1 MMKKIIGIVLALT
14 LVLGLA
20 ACGGG
25 DETGGEQKPS
35 MISVVS
41 REEGSGTRGAFIEL
55 AGIEEKDA
63 AGNKIDR
70 TSEMAEI
77 SNSTSVVMATVM
89 GNKRAIGYISLGS
102 MNDDVKALAID
113 GADATVDN
121 IKSGAY
127 SIARPFHL
135 ATLGAA
141 SPAAADFLA
150 FAMSAQG
157 QAVVEE
163 SGYISAAADG
173 DYNPSGV
180 AGQVRIAGSS
190 SVTPV
195 MEKLKEAYVGLNPS
209 ADIQIQ
215 QSDST
220 TGMTSA
226 IEGICDI
233 GMASRNLKDS
243 ELEAGLEPLVLAMDG
258 IAVIVNRE
266 NPVSAMTLDQVRSI
280 FIGETT
286 DWNEIGE

>member
-1 MMKKIIGIVLALT
+1 MMKKIIGIGLALAM
-14 LVLGLA
+14 VLGLA

-25 DETGGEQKPS
+25 AENGGQKPS
-35 MISVVS
+35 LISIVS

-55 AGIEEKDA
+55 TGIEEKDA
-63 AGNKIDR
+63 SGNKVDR
-70 TSEMAEI
+70 TSDMAEI
-77 SNSTSVVMATVM
+77 SNSTSVVLATVM
-89 GNKRAIGYISLGS
+89 GNERAIGYISLGS
-102 MNDDVKALAID
+102 MNDNVKALAID
-113 GADATVDN
+113 GAEATVEN

-135 ATLGAA
+135 ATKGEVN
-141 SPAAADFLA
+141 PATADFLA
-150 FAMSAQG
+150 FVLSAEG
-157 QAVVEE
+157 QAVVEA
-163 SGYISAAADG
+163 SGYISAADG
-173 DYNPSGV
+173 APYQASGA
-180 AGQVRIAGSS
+180 AGKVLVAGSS

-195 MEKLKEAYVGLNPS
+195 MEKVKEAYVALNPS

-243 ELEAGLEPLVLAMDG
+243 ELEAGLEPLVMAIDG
-258 IAVIVNRE
+258 IAVIVNPE
-266 NPVSAMTLDQVRSI
+266 NPVNGMTLEQIRSV

>member
-1 MMKKIIGIVLALT
+1 MMKKIVGITLAL
-14 LVLGLA
+14 VMALGLA

-25 DETGGEQKPS
+25 AEDGGTEPS
-35 MISVVS
+35 MISLVS

-55 AGIEEKDA
+55 TGIEEKDA
-63 AGNKIDR
+63 SGNKVDR
-70 TSEMAEI
+70 TSDMAEI
-77 SNSTSVVMATVM
+77 SNSTSVVLATVM

-102 MNDDVKALAID
+102 LNDDVKALAVD
-113 GADATVDN
+113 GAEATVDN

-135 ATLGAA
+135 ATKGEVNAA
-141 SPAAADFLA
+141 TADFLA
-150 FAMSAQG
+150 FVLSAEG
-157 QAVVEE
+157 QAVVEA
-163 SGYISAAADG
+163 SGYISAAEGAA
-173 DYNPSGV
+173 YQASGAPGKV
-180 AGQVRIAGSS
+180 LIAGSS

-195 MEKLKEAYVGLNPS
+195 MEKVKEAYVALNPS

-243 ELEAGLEPLVLAMDG
+243 ELEAGLEPLVVAIDG

-266 NPVSAMTLDQVRSI
+266 NPVGAMSLEEVKSV

>member
-1 MMKKIIGIVLALT
+1 MMKKMIGIVLVLT
-14 LVLGLA
+14 LALGLA

-35 MISVVS
+35 VISVVS

-63 AGNKIDR
+63 AGNKVDR

-163 SGYISAAADG
+163 SGYISAAAGG
-173 DYNPSGV
+173 DYKPSGT

-243 ELEAGLEPLVLAMDG
+243 ELEAGLEPVVLAMDG

-266 NPVSAMTLDQVRSI
+266 NPVSAMTLDQVRSV

>member
-1 MMKKIIGIVLALT
+1 MMKKIFGIVLALT
-14 LVLGLA
+14 LVFGLA

-25 DETGGEQKPS
+25 DETGGDQKPS

-163 SGYISAAADG
+163 SGYISAAAGG

>member
-1 MMKKIIGIVLALT
+1 MMKKMIGTVLVLAM
-14 LVLGLA
+14 VFGLA

-25 DETGGEQKPS
+25 EETDGGQKPS

-55 AGIEEKDA
+55 VGIEEKDA
-63 AGNKIDR
+63 EGNKIDK

-77 SNSTSVVMATVM
+77 SNSTSVVLATVM

-102 MNDDVKALAID
+102 MNDDIKALAID
-113 GADATVDN
+113 GAAATVDN
-121 IKSGAY
+121 IKSGTY

-141 SPAAADFLA
+141 SPAVADFLA

-163 SGYISAAADG
+163 NGYISAGAGSDYQASGAAG
-173 DYNPSGV
+173 K
-180 AGQVRIAGSS
+180 VRIAGSS

-195 MEKLKEAYVGLNPS
+195 MEKIKEAYVALNPS

-243 ELEAGLEPLVLAMDG
+243 ELEAGLEPLVMAMDG
-258 IAVIVNRE
+258 IAVIVNLE
-266 NPVSAMTLDQVRSI
+266 NPVNGMTLEQVKSV